1 MLRVSPLLDPLKAYV
16 ENRFEGSKRHV
27 PRTESSCNRLHYRA
41 TAILFLGI
49 YIFYLFLTATKHPLL
64 SIEIHDIR

>member
-16 ENRFEGSKRHV
+16 ENRFEGSKRRV
-27 PRTESSCNRLHYRA
+27 PRTESSCNWLHYRV

-49 YIFYLFLTATKHPLL
+49 IVLLLYYHSFYCRL
-64 SIEIHDIR
+64 SIG